1 MQKHA
6 KYIWVV
12 YAYLLIR
19 IILQHVTSKTCFYHV
34 SRKPFAS
41 DTNFWYG
48 RVRFERGNEF
58 HPKRSADASYEK
70 SVMQFTFKVDFL
82 KTMKMHLAGSC
93 TRGFKCLI

>member
-1 MQKHA
+1 M
-6 KYIWVV
+6 V
-12 YAYLLIR
+12 YAYLLIM

-82 KTMKMHLAGSC
+82 KTMKMHLADSC
-93 TRGFKCLI
+93 TGGFKCLI